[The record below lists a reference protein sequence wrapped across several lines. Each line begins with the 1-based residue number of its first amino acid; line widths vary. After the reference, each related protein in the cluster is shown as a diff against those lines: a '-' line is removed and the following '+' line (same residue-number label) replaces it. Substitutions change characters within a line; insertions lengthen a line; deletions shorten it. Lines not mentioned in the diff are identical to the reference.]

1 MDQEPRGGTNPIG
14 IAGAP
19 QRIVAAA
26 ITTQPH
32 RDRTNRTAGHPSRDR
47 RATTLAASGIYSAR
61 SEGVECRVLMTQP
74 QPSATAIF
82 YRNLR
87 WLRFVDR
94 FGRKGQQAV
103 EYVGG
108 LAELVV
114 QTFSGFFTRP
124 FYSAELLR
132 QMDELGVKSVSITGI
147 TALFTGMVLA
157 LQSAYSLEAFGGK
170 VFIGRVVALSLVREL
185 GPVLT
190 ALMVGGRVGSGI
202 TAEIGSM
209 TVTEQVDALRSMAIS
224 PIRRLVVP
232 RIVAVVLMMP
242 VLTAIADG
250 LGILGGL
257 AIAVLELR
265 MTFQD
270 YFTSILQQLS
280 ISDICSGLGKTLFFG
295 FEVAAIGCYNGLQVE
310 GGAAAVGRA
319 TTRTVV
325 LASISI
331 LVSDFFLTKLFL
343 AI

>member
-1 MDQEPRGGTNPIG
+1 MPL
-14 IAGAP
+14 
-19 QRIVAAA
+19 
-26 ITTQPH
+26 TQ
-32 RDRTNRTAGHPSRDR
+32 
-47 RATTLAASGIYSAR
+47 
-61 SEGVECRVLMTQP
+61 Q

-94 FGRKGQQAV
+94 FGRKGQQTV
-103 EYVGG
+103 EYLGG
-108 LAELVV
+108 LIQLIG
-114 QTFSGFFTRP
+114 QTLASCFSRP
-124 FYSAELLR
+124 FYSTEVLH

-157 LQSAYSLEAFGGK
+157 LQTAYSLEAFGGK
-170 VFIGRVVALSLVREL
+170 IFIGRVVSLSLVREL

-209 TVTEQVDALRSMAIS
+209 TVTEQVDALRAMAIS

-232 RIVAVVLMMP
+232 RVLATVLMMP
-242 VLTAIADG
+242 VLTAIADV

-257 AIAVLELR
+257 GIAVLELQ
-265 MTFQD
+265 MTAQD
-270 YFTSILQQLS
+270 YITSIWQQLQ
-280 ISDICSGLGKTLFFG
+280 ISDIGSGLSKTIFFG
-295 FEVAAIGCYNGLQVE
+295 LEIAAIGCYNGLQVE
-310 GGAAAVGRA
+310 GGAASVGRA

-343 AI
+343 AL

>member
-1 MDQEPRGGTNPIG
+1 
-14 IAGAP
+14 
-19 QRIVAAA
+19 
-26 ITTQPH
+26 
-32 RDRTNRTAGHPSRDR
+32 
-47 RATTLAASGIYSAR
+47 
-61 SEGVECRVLMTQP
+61 MTQP

-94 FGRKGQQAV
+94 FGRKGQQTV
-103 EYVGG
+103 EYIGG
-108 LAELVV
+108 MAQLLA
-114 QTFSGFFTRP
+114 QTAVACVTRP
-124 FYSAELLR
+124 FYSNEVIR
-132 QMDELGVKSVSITGI
+132 EMDELGVKSLSITGI

-157 LQSAYSLEAFGGK
+157 LQTAYSLEAFGGK
-170 VFIGRVVALSLVREL
+170 TFVGRVVSLSLVREL

-202 TAEIGSM
+202 TAELGSM

-224 PIRRLVVP
+224 PVRRLVVP
-232 RIVAVVLMMP
+232 RVLATVIMMP
-242 VLTAIADG
+242 VLTAIADV

-257 AIAVLELR
+257 GIAVLELQ
-265 MTFQD
+265 MTAQD
-270 YFTSILQQLS
+270 YITSIWQQLS
-280 ISDICSGLGKTLFFG
+280 IADIGSGLAKTVFFG
-295 FEVAAIGCYNGLQVE
+295 LAIAVIGCHNGLQVQ

-325 LASISI
+325 LASICV